1 MLEKWQT
8 ITIGVANLE
17 KALHLWVDLMGFKA
31 VASRKGRD
39 DQLAQQW
46 DIPAGSV
53 IEQVLLG
60 HGENQDG
67 RLLLIKTAHS
77 GPSVRLGA
85 AVFDQCVKNI
95 DIYVTDIVSRGK
107 ELQSA
112 NYSSRNALPSEIVA
126 EDGTHFKEMHFHI
139 HDDINLVLLELMNE
153 PMPFNT
159 MGFGQI
165 GPIISVVADVAQEK
179 KFYKEV
185 LELEMLSNNYF
196 NGSEIE
202 RMIGLPEGSG
212 LDVSIWGTD
221 GQRNA
226 QLELV
231 EYDGVIG
238 KNLFSRG
245 SLPNCGLHSV
255 CFVTANAKNIVL
267 SGQAFP
273 CRIISRG
280 KLNTLAGDGVHW
292 SIYTPAGLRIDL
304 IEPS

>member
-8 ITIGVANLE
+8 ISIGVANLE

-60 HGENQDG
+60 HGDNQDG

-77 GPSVRLGA
+77 GPSVRMGA

-126 EDGTHFKEMHFHI
+126 EDGTLFKEMHFHI

-153 PMPFNT
+153 AMPFNAK
-159 MGFGQI
+159 GFGQI
-165 GPIISVVADVAQEK
+165 GPIISVVPDVVREK
-179 KFYKEV
+179 SFMKRFLNLRCCPTTTLMAAK
-185 LELEMLSNNYF
+185 S
-196 NGSEIE
+196 SE
-202 RMIGLPEGSG
+202 
-212 LDVSIWGTD
+212 
-221 GQRNA
+221 
-226 QLELV
+226 
-231 EYDGVIG
+231 
-238 KNLFSRG
+238 
-245 SLPNCGLHSV
+245 
-255 CFVTANAKNIVL
+255 
-267 SGQAFP
+267 
-273 CRIISRG
+273 
-280 KLNTLAGDGVHW
+280 
-292 SIYTPAGLRIDL
+292 
-304 IEPS
+304 